1 MSFLTCLAR
10 PSRAQAAE
18 AEVAA
23 ASSQLLSQGPGAEAA
38 ALSGAVVSTIHDPTA
53 LYWNPAGLTDA
64 GGALAGEHMFLFD
77 GARYDFI
84 GLSVPSP
91 YGTFGAGA
99 LQLNRDN
106 IVARQT
112 INDPGT
118 TVSNTQSVYMAG
130 YGHSLGKHWSAG
142 ATANVLDFNI
152 AGYSGRGWGLDAG
165 TQGRYWADEFEGL
178 HRVVWNV
185 GADVKNLIEPSVT
198 LIDSAD
204 TYPREFRAGA
214 AMSFQAASRALG
226 SGVIDHDRASV
237 MFSFRKVSG
246 APGLNPAIGL
256 EYDYLHI
263 LAVRLGYNGY
273 LSTGFGIQTP
283 DGRFSLD
290 YSLSD
295 EPFSLD
301 HRFTLTYRFAPPH
314 ARPEEVYQ
322 EIIDREFQAE
332 KAQALETARQDYA
345 QGEVDFKNQAYDKAQ
360 TWFSLAGFLEPGK
373 PAPEKALKNAR
384 KAWRLQKIEDL
395 SSDDTLNP
403 APGQEEQ
410 AYGNIAALLTLNV
423 GAARGGDKEHLLR
436 VLSSIEDR
444 VGPDAYA
451 SYSLAAFG
459 KGNAVA
465 RRLLAA
471 GHIDEAKAMA
481 DTLQVVE
488 SSATAQQ
495 VAALE
500 EAISAQSSSIRTTFD
515 QLYRQ
520 QGGHCNTQLARAALA
535 MLRAFPKEKN
545 NQAEKALEDYRDE
558 HPQSIQERFYLQK
571 LYYLAALCYARG
583 IQSTQASGD
592 LNQAQGYL
600 TDILSD
606 DPANAQAYRLLD
618 AVSMA
623 QSAVTSNTTGN

>member
-10 PSRAQAAE
+10 PSRAQ
-18 AEVAA
+18 VAA
-23 ASSQLLSQGPGAEAA
+23 ASSQLLSQGPGAAAA

-53 LYWNPAGLTDA
+53 LYWNPAGLADA

-99 LQLNRDN
+99 LQLNRNN

-130 YGHSLGKHWSAG
+130 YGHSLGRHWSAG

-165 TQGRYWADEFEGL
+165 TQGRYWADEFAGL
-178 HRVVWNV
+178 NRVVWSA

-198 LIDSAD
+198 LINSAD

-214 AMSFQAASRALG
+214 AMSFQAASRPIS
-226 SGVIDHDRASV
+226 SGVIEHDRASV
-237 MFSFRKVSG
+237 LFVLRKVSG

-256 EYDYLHI
+256 EYDYLDI
-263 LAVRLGYNGY
+263 LTVRLGYDGY
-273 LSTGFGIQTP
+273 LSTGFGVQTP

-301 HRFTLTYRFAPPH
+301 HRFTLTYRFEPPR
-314 ARPEEVYQ
+314 AQPEEVYQ
-322 EIIDREFQAE
+322 EVVDHEFQAA
-332 KAQALETARQDYA
+332 KAEALETARLDYA
-345 QGEVDFKNQAYDKAQ
+345 QGELDFKNQIYDQAQ
-360 TWFSLAGFLEPGK
+360 TWFSLAGFLEPGNPK
-373 PAPEKALKNAR
+373 PAEALQNTQKAL
-384 KAWRLQKIEDL
+384 RLQEIEQF
-395 SSDDTLNP
+395 STDDTLNP
-403 APGQEEQ
+403 KPGEEEQ
-410 AYGNIAALLTLNV
+410 AYGHIAALLELK
-423 GAARGGDKEHLLR
+423 AANKAHLLR
-436 VLSSIEDR
+436 VLASIKDR
-444 VGPDAYA
+444 VGPAAYD
-451 SYSLAAFG
+451 SYAVKTFNSSSAA
-459 KGNAVA
+459 A

-471 GHIDEAKAMA
+471 GHVDEAKTIA

-488 SSATAQQ
+488 SSATAPQ

-500 EAISAQSSSIRTTFD
+500 AAISTQDSSIRGTFVR
-515 QLYRQ
+515 LYGQEDGR
-520 QGGHCNTQLARAALA
+520 CDEKLAGAALA
-535 MLRAFPKEKN
+535 LLRAFPGERNKRAK
-545 NQAEKALEDYRDE
+545 KALEDYRAE
-558 HPQSIQERFYLQK
+558 HPESIRERFYLSK
-571 LYYLAALCYARG
+571 LYYLAALAYAQG
-583 IQSTQASGD
+583 TQSSQASDD
-592 LNQAQGYL
+592 LPRAERYL
-600 TDILSD
+600 AEILSD
-606 DPANAQAYRLLD
+606 DPANARAYRLLD
-618 AVSMA
+618 AVSLSS
-623 QSAVTSNTTGN
+623 SAVGN